1 MSVVAWLLTRAA
13 GAIVVGSALLA
24 LAYYLVL
31 PTVVTVGYRLSKE
44 RPELERFKRVGGQS
58 AAGSEDAVY
67 YIALYDCRKAITK
80 ITGPAPDALYW
91 MIGIYDNRF
100 QRLRG
105 GHLNDATAEIGEDG
119 QFHLVIQ
126 SLPGNLSNTLEC
138 GRHGSG
144 LILYRVFL
152 PEDRDKVLPPSIER
166 IPIKK

>member
-1 MSVVAWLLTRAA
+1 MSVLVWVLTRAV
-13 GAIVVGSALLA
+13 GAAVVGSALLA
-24 LAYYLVL
+24 LVYYLVL
-31 PTVVTVGYRLSKE
+31 PAVVKIGYRLSKE

-67 YIALYDCRKAITK
+67 YVAQYDCRKAITR
-80 ITGPAPDALYW
+80 ITGPAANALYW

-105 GHLNDATAEIGEDG
+105 GHLNDVTAEIGEDG

-126 SLPGNLSNTLEC
+126 SLPGNISNTLEC
-138 GRHGSG
+138 GRHRTG

-152 PEDRDKVLPPSIER
+152 PEDRDKVLPPTIER
-166 IPIKK
+166 ISIK